1 MKKIDIHCHVSL
13 FPEYD
18 LPRLNGTKTMSAEEQ
33 ISVHDKL
40 NVELGVILPI
50 VSPEGIWKNGTNS
63 VAKVLCDQNPGR
75 FSWFC
80 NIDPRMGTN
89 STTTDF
95 TRVLM
100 FYKELGAKGVGELT
114 ANIYA
119 DDPKMDNM
127 FYHCARC
134 DMPVLVHIS
143 EGPGRGYGI
152 ADDLGLPRIE
162 KMLRKYPDLR
172 IIGHSAC
179 FWSEISSDNT
189 DETRG
194 GYPEGK
200 VKEGRIAQLM
210 REYGNLY
217 CDLSAGSGS
226 RAMMRDPE
234 YAAKFLT
241 EFSDRIYYGTDVC
254 AVTQTFQYRFDE
266 FLTGL
271 VTDKMITEETYEK
284 IVRKNAAKLLE
295 INE

>member
-13 FPEYD
+13 FPKYD
-18 LPRLNGTKTMSAEEQ
+18 LPRVNGTKTMSAKEQ
-33 ISVHDKL
+33 LSVHDKL
-40 NVELGVILPI
+40 NVDIGVILPI
-50 VSPEGIWKNGTNS
+50 ISPEGISKNSTNS
-63 VAKVLCDQNPGR
+63 VAKVLCDENPGR
-75 FSWFC
+75 FAWFC
-80 NIDPRMGTN
+80 NIDPRMGSN

-114 ANIYA
+114 SNIYA

-127 FYHCARC
+127 FYHCSEC
-134 DMPVLVHIS
+134 DMPVLIHIS
-143 EGPGRGYGI
+143 SKPGDGYGI

-162 KMLRKYPDLR
+162 KMLKKYPKLC

-254 AVTQTFQYRFDE
+254 AVSQTFQYKFDK
-266 FLTGL
+266 FLTDL
-271 VTDKMITEETYEK
+271 VTDKMITEETYAK
-284 IVRKNAAKLLE
+284 IIRKNAAKLLE
-295 INE
+295 IEE

>member
-1 MKKIDIHCHVSL
+1 VKKIDIHCHVSM
-13 FPEYD
+13 FTEYD
-18 LPRLNGTKTMSAEEQ
+18 LPRLNGTKTMSIEEQ
-33 ISVHDKL
+33 ITVHDKL
-40 NVELGVILPI
+40 GVDIGVILPCI
-50 VSPEGIWKNGTNS
+50 SPEGIWKNGSNS
-63 VAKVLCDQNPGR
+63 VAKALCEQKPER

-80 NIDPRMGTN
+80 NIDPRMGGNT
-89 STTTDF
+89 TTTDF

-114 ANIYA
+114 SNIYA

-127 FYHCARC
+127 FYHCAEC
-134 DMPVLVHIS
+134 NMPVLVHIS
-143 EGPGRGYGI
+143 PELGNSYGI
-152 ADDLGLPRIE
+152 VDDLGLPRIE
-162 KMLRKYPDLR
+162 KMLKKYPKLR

-179 FWSEISSDNT
+179 FWSEISSDNSK
-189 DETRG
+189 EIRN

-200 VKEGRIAQLM
+200 VSEGRIAKLM

-254 AVTQTFQYRFDE
+254 YFGQTFQYRFDE
-266 FLTGL
+266 FLTSL
-271 VTDKMITEETYEK
+271 VTDKMITKETYEK
-284 IVRKNAAKLLE
+284 IIRKNAAKLLGIKE
-295 INE
+295 

>member
-1 MKKIDIHCHVSL
+1 MRKIDIHCHVSL

-33 ISVHDKL
+33 IMVHDKL
-40 NVELGVILPI
+40 NVDMGVILPCI
-50 VSPEGIWKNGTNS
+50 SPEGIWKNGSNA
-63 VAKVLCDQNPGR
+63 VAKALCEKNPGR

-80 NIDPRMGTN
+80 NIDPRMGGNT
-89 STTTDF
+89 TTTDF

-100 FYKELGAKGVGELT
+100 FYKDLGAKGVGELT
-114 ANIYA
+114 SNVYA

-127 FYHCARC
+127 FYHCAEC
-134 DMPVLVHIS
+134 DMPVLIHIS
-143 EGPGRGYGI
+143 PKPGNGYGI
-152 ADDLGLPRIE
+152 VDDLGLPRIE
-162 KMLRKYPDLR
+162 KMLKKYPKLR
-172 IIGHSAC
+172 IIGHSAA
-179 FWSEISSDNT
+179 FWSEISSDNS
-189 DETRG
+189 EKTRN

-200 VKEGRIAQLM
+200 VSEGRIAKLM

-254 AVTQTFQYRFDE
+254 FVDQTFQYRFDE
-266 FLTGL
+266 FLTSL
-271 VTDKMITEETYEK
+271 VANNMITNETYEK
-284 IVRKNAAKLLE
+284 IIRKNAAKLLGIKE
-295 INE
+295 